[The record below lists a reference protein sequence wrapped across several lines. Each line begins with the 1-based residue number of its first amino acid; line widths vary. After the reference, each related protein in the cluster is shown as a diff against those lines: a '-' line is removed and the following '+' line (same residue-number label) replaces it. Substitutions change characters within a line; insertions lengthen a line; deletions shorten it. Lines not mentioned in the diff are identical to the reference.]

1 MPTMPEVVTA
11 ALFAKVRGA
20 VSTVKG
26 KTAPLPGCDASELP
40 LAFVASTLVE
50 TMAPSARLQGA
61 AFRVAIVTE
70 QVQLAGQLID
80 ATLQVTAV

>member
-1 MPTMPEVVTA
+1 MMPIIPEVVTA

-40 LAFVASTLVE
+40 LAFVASTVAK
-50 TMAPSARLQGA
+50 TVAPSARL
-61 AFRVAIVTE
+61 
-70 QVQLAGQLID
+70 
-80 ATLQVTAV
+80 